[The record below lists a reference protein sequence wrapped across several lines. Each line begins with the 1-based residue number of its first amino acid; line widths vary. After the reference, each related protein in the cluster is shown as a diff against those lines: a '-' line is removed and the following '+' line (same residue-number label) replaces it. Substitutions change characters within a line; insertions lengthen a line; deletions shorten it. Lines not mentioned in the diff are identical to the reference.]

1 MKSSTSRWA
10 IVTVLVFAFLLG
22 ACESQPFLKINYQ
35 LPSPSS
41 ALKGKTIVLNIVD
54 MRTGSG
60 FLTENARDSLND
72 FSGEFSL
79 VVLNEDGSGNLVG
92 AYNQVSLIREVFRQR
107 LENAGIQVAAGADQE
122 LKIEVEELKL
132 DYAAHKWTVNM
143 NYRAGLWEDGSLV
156 SREEVRAEAERLKMS
171 GKKDAEKVLGE
182 MISDAVNRLN
192 LIHLFQQG

>member
-1 MKSSTSRWA
+1 MKFSTSRWS
-10 IVTVLVFAFLLG
+10 IVTALVFAFLLG
-22 ACESQPFLKINYQ
+22 ACASQPFLKINYQ

-41 ALKGKTIVLNIVD
+41 ALKGKTVALNIVD
-54 MRTGSG
+54 MRKRSG
-60 FLTENARDSLND
+60 LLTENARDSLKD

-79 VVLNEDGSGNLVG
+79 VVLNNDGSGNLVG
-92 AYNQVSLIREVFRQR
+92 AYKLDSLIREVFRQR

-143 NYRAGLWEDGSLV
+143 NYRAGLWKDGSLV
-156 SREEVRAEAERLKMS
+156 SREAVRAEAERLKMS

-182 MISDAVNRLN
+182 LISDAINRLN
-192 LIHLFQQG
+192 LINLFQQG